1 MKFTIVGGGTAGW
14 IAAYKIIKKVPLA
27 DVTVIESSSIPI
39 VGVGEGS
46 TGKLTDM
53 LVDPDMG
60 LDEFEFMQKT
70 WALPKYGI
78 KFSGWT
84 KDTSKEFYSP
94 IEGSVTEG
102 MMYDVFLYNSVLKD
116 DDIAHASISGFYYK
130 DSKIPWFVKEG
141 NLHYIGGRAYH
152 IDAYKVGEFF
162 KEKCLGVGVRHIDAK
177 VTDVIVKDETIT
189 SISLDS
195 GESINSDVFIDCTGF
210 AKVLMSKL
218 KNEWV
223 DRKDHLPVDR
233 ALIFKVINDKST
245 KQPYTAAKAQKHGW
259 IFEIP
264 TRHKTGRGY
273 IYSSRFSDDQVILDE
288 LKELYGEVETVQQIK
303 FSTGTYKDFWVGNCI
318 VLGLASGFLEPLQAT
333 SLHISFCQLEKLI
346 RDVFC
351 QENIPLDDMFVKND
365 FNSYCR
371 MLTTDM
377 LDFVQATYTGGRE
390 DSPFW
395 HYMTNEAKKSERL
408 QMILHLAK
416 TRLIRFHD
424 FIPYDG
430 YAGQALWAYTLA
442 GLGHFDKNTIKQVM
456 KSANIDLQSL
466 DVDYEIFKEQ
476 MISSLSNKM
485 TCDELNNLFLKGEE
499 KKLPIHKIY

>member
-14 IAAYKIIKKVPLA
+14 IAAFKIVKKVPLA
-27 DVTVIESSSIPI
+27 KVTVIESSGIPI
-39 VGVGEGS
+39 IGVGEGS

-102 MMYDVFLYNSVLKD
+102 MMYDLFLYNSLLKD
-116 DDIAHASISGFYYK
+116 DDIAYASVSGFYYK
-130 DSKIPWFVKEG
+130 DSKVPWFVKEG

-162 KEKCLGVGVRHIDAK
+162 KEKCLDVGVVHLDAK
-177 VTDVIVKDETIT
+177 VTDVEVSNNTIT
-189 SISLDS
+189 SITLDT
-195 GESINSDVFIDCTGF
+195 GTKLNSDIFIDCTGF
-210 AKVLMSKL
+210 SRVLMSKL
-218 KNEWV
+218 PNEWI

-233 ALIFKVINDKST
+233 AFIFKVVNDESS

-264 TRHKTGRGY
+264 TRHKIGRGY
-273 IYSSRFSDDQVILDE
+273 IYSSRFTTEEDILDE
-288 LKELYGEVETVQQIK
+288 LKELYGEVEKVQQIK

-333 SLHISFCQLEKLI
+333 SLHVSFCQLEKLI

-351 QENIPLDDMFVKND
+351 QESISLDDKILKND
-365 FNSYCR
+365 FNNYCR
-371 MLTTDM
+371 TLTTDM

-390 DSPFW
+390 DSDFW
-395 HYMTNEAKKSERL
+395 KYMTHDAKKSERL
-408 QMILHLAK
+408 ETILHLAK
-416 TRLIRFHD
+416 TRLIRFQD

-430 YAGQALWAYTLA
+430 YAGQALWSYTLA
-442 GLGHFDKNTIKQVM
+442 GLGHFNKNVINQVM
-456 KSANIDLQSL
+456 KSANVDMQSL

-476 MISSLSNKM
+476 MLSTLSNKM
-485 TCDELNNLFLKGEE
+485 TCDDLNNLFLKGEE
-499 KKLPIHKIY
+499 RKLPINKIY